1 VKSVV
6 KKIYNYFH
14 AKYRAFA
21 PVSCFASPRPDV
33 VGGFARW
40 RWLVEMR
47 KSGRLVDPTVELRCA
62 GDFRN
67 RLLLAEGVAVD
78 KGCIL
83 HVGNDC
89 GPAGVIQM
97 GRGVYVGPYCQ
108 IVSSHR
114 LEVGENTLIGGF
126 SYLITVNHR
135 TDQIGVPV
143 GKQGYR
149 GANIKIGKNVWLG
162 AHVVVLPGVEIGD
175 NAVIGAGAV
184 VTKSVPSGETWV
196 GVPAGRKGTL

>member
-1 VKSVV
+1 
-6 KKIYNYFH
+6 
-14 AKYRAFA
+14 
-21 PVSCFASPRPDV
+21 
-33 VGGFARW
+33 
-40 RWLVEMR
+40 MR

-83 HVGNDC
+83 HLGNDC
-89 GPAGVIQM
+89 GPDGVIQM

-108 IVSSHR
+108 IVSNHR
-114 LEVGENTLIGGF
+114 LEIGENSLIGGF

-135 TDQIGVPV
+135 TDQVGLPV
-143 GKQGYR
+143 GNQGYR
-149 GANIKIGKNVWLG
+149 GGNIKIGKNVWLG
-162 AHVVVLPGVEIGD
+162 AHVVVLPGVEIGN

-184 VTKSVPSGETWV
+184 VTKCVPAGETWV
-196 GVPAGRKGTL
+196 GVPAAPLRT

>member
-1 VKSVV
+1 
-6 KKIYNYFH
+6 
-14 AKYRAFA
+14 
-21 PVSCFASPRPDV
+21 
-33 VGGFARW
+33 
-40 RWLVEMR
+40 MR
-47 KSGRLVDPTVELRCA
+47 RSERLVDPSVELRSI
-62 GDFRN
+62 GDFRK
-67 RLLLAEGVAVD
+67 RLLLGEGVAID

-83 HVGNDC
+83 HLGNDC
-89 GPAGVIQM
+89 GEDGVIQM

-135 TDQIGVPV
+135 ADQIGVPV

-149 GANIKIGKNVWLG
+149 GANIKIGKNVWIG
-162 AHVVVLPGVEIGD
+162 ANVVVLPGVEIGD

-184 VTKSVPSGETWV
+184 VTKSVPPGATWI
-196 GVPAGRKGTL
+196 GVPAAPLQR

>member
-1 VKSVV
+1 
-6 KKIYNYFH
+6 
-14 AKYRAFA
+14 
-21 PVSCFASPRPDV
+21 
-33 VGGFARW
+33 
-40 RWLVEMR
+40 MR
-47 KSGRLVDPTVELRCA
+47 RSGRLVDPTVELRCI

-89 GPAGVIQM
+89 GQDGVIQM
-97 GRGVYVGPYCQ
+97 GCGVYLGPYCQ
-108 IVSSHR
+108 MVSSHR
-114 LEVGENTLIGGF
+114 LEIGENSLIGGF

-135 TDQIGVPV
+135 TDQIGLPV
-143 GKQGYR
+143 GNQGYR
-149 GANIKIGKNVWLG
+149 GGNIKIGKNVWLG

-184 VTKSVPSGETWV
+184 VTKSVPAGEIWL
-196 GVPAGRKGTL
+196 GVPAGRKA

>member
-1 VKSVV
+1 MKSVV
-6 KKIYNYFH
+6 KKLCNYLH
-14 AKYRAFA
+14 ARYRAFA
-21 PVSCFASPRPDV
+21 PISCFSSPRPDV

-47 KSGRLVDPTVELRCA
+47 RSGRLVDPTVELRCI

-89 GPAGVIQM
+89 GQDGVIQM
-97 GRGVYVGPYCQ
+97 GCGVYLGPYCQ

-114 LEVGENTLIGGF
+114 LEIGENSLIGGF

-135 TDQIGVPV
+135 TDQIGLPV
-143 GKQGYR
+143 GNQGYR
-149 GANIKIGKNVWLG
+149 GGNIKIGKNVWLG

-184 VTKSVPSGETWV
+184 VTKSVPAGEIWV
-196 GVPAGRKGTL
+196 GVPAGRKA

>member
-1 VKSVV
+1 M
-6 KKIYNYFH
+6 
-14 AKYRAFA
+14 
-21 PVSCFASPRPDV
+21 

-40 RWLVEMR
+40 RWLVKMR
-47 KSGRLVDPTVELRCA
+47 RSGILVDPSVELRSS

-67 RLLLAEGVAVD
+67 RLLLGEGVAID

-89 GPAGVIQM
+89 GQDGVIQM
-97 GRGVYVGPYCQ
+97 GCGVYLGPYCQ
-108 IVSSHR
+108 MVSSHR
-114 LEVGENTLIGGF
+114 LEIGENSLIGGF

-135 TDQIGVPV
+135 TDQIGLPV
-143 GKQGYR
+143 GNQGYR

-196 GVPAGRKGTL
+196 GIPAKKN